1 MDITEVL
8 SKLKPEHASI
18 VKTAFDEVNATVAK
32 ANESITTLT
41 AEKVTLTTD
50 LEKAKEEL
58 QETKDSLQT
67 AEKALQ
73 DAENEK
79 PCECDGDADENGICK
94 KCGKLKKV
102 VFDEEETMKSLPEGA
117 RAFISKLRAQKEAAE
132 AEVRKA
138 KDAEKQAEAVAK
150 AATLKAIPVEQEK
163 LIGILKSCDQSVVDL
178 LTAVNTAIEGTVLDE
193 VGKNRTTPSNSSDEA
208 WAKIEN
214 KADEIVTRDS
224 VTKQKAIAT
233 VIKECPELYKDY
245 LKGGT
250 I

>member
-102 VFDEEETMKSLPEGA
+102 VF
-117 RAFISKLRAQKEAAE
+117 
-132 AEVRKA
+132 
-138 KDAEKQAEAVAK
+138 
-150 AATLKAIPVEQEK
+150 
-163 LIGILKSCDQSVVDL
+163 
-178 LTAVNTAIEGTVLDE
+178 
-193 VGKNRTTPSNSSDEA
+193 
-208 WAKIEN
+208 
-214 KADEIVTRDS
+214 
-224 VTKQKAIAT
+224 
-233 VIKECPELYKDY
+233 
-245 LKGGT
+245 
-250 I
+250 